1 MKVAAIDCGTNSIR
15 LLVASCD
22 AQGAFVEH
30 DRQLRLTRLGQ
41 GVDATRRFHP
51 EALARTLTAVAEYAQ
66 IIAAHDCQKI
76 RFIATSAARDAANS
90 AEFFDGVY
98 SRLGVPAQIIAGSQE
113 AELSFQGALAGVPE
127 ANGNILVLDIG
138 GGSTELVNGATAAGI
153 THAVSLDMGSVRIRE
168 RFFQEDPPSAA
179 AICQAQDFVDG
190 LLDNSGVDFSSPTT
204 VIGVAGTVTTLAG
217 AALGLVEYDREQVH
231 QYRLSTAAVSAL
243 AAELLAMSVS
253 QVMEK
258 YKSIQPKRAE
268 VICGGAL
275 ILSRIMNR
283 VAVPELIVSES
294 DILDGVAR
302 ELLAL

>member
-15 LLVASCD
+15 LLVASAD
-22 AQGAFVEH
+22 ERGAFIEH

-51 EALARTLTAVAEYAQ
+51 EALARTLAAVDEYAQ
-66 IIAAHDCQKI
+66 IIAAHNCQKV

-90 AEFFDGVY
+90 AEFFNGVY
-98 SRLGVPAQIIAGSQE
+98 SRLGAPAEIIAGSQE
-113 AELSFQGALAGVPE
+113 AELSFRGALAGAGEVS
-127 ANGNILVLDIG
+127 GDILVLDIG
-138 GGSTELVNGATAAGI
+138 GGSTELVNGSVAAGI

-168 RFFQEDPPSAA
+168 RFFQEDPPS
-179 AICQAQDFVDG
+179 ITSIGQARDFVDG
-190 LLDNSGVDFSSPTT
+190 LLADSGVDFSSPRTI
-204 VIGVAGTVTTLAG
+204 IGVAGTVTTLAG
-217 AALGLVEYDREQVH
+217 AALGLVEYDRAQVH
-231 QYRLSTAAVSAL
+231 QYRLSGEKVSVL
-243 AAELLAMSVS
+243 ADELLAMPVS

-268 VICGGAL
+268 VICAGAL
-275 ILSRIMNR
+275 ILSRIMER
-283 VAVPELIVSES
+283 VTVSDLIVSES